1 MQTSLPT
8 TGSEV
13 ENGVDLAPYAEDGRD
28 ATFTAV
34 EKKTKTPSCL
44 NLHPAC
50 LQTYWCRLLLVLA
63 CTFFFSSHMYEYN
76 NNKKRTFQSLIRLF
90 IYYQQS
96 IKKITNNFLKLNIF
110 LHLLQNDSFNYEM
123 IVPKCFFRHS

>member
-63 CTFFFSSHMYEYN
+63 CTFFFPVICMNTTTTKKEHSSLSSGYSYTIN
-76 NNKKRTFQSLIRLF
+76 RASKK
-90 IYYQQS
+90 
-96 IKKITNNFLKLNIF
+96 
-110 LHLLQNDSFNYEM
+110 
-123 IVPKCFFRHS
+123 